1 MYFGLSEEQKSL
13 EESINKYLESN
24 ASLDTIKA
32 VADGDQEKAEEI
44 HQGLVGLGIS
54 GLMVPEQY
62 GGLELDTLFAAVVA
76 GALGAGTAPSPY
88 AGAYVMAPIALK
100 LGGSDVQK
108 ENWLPKI
115 AGGDAVVGV
124 GLSEYVGA
132 REDAGI
138 AYKNGKISGRSLF
151 VIDGKDAD
159 AYLLANKSGNIFLID
174 ASDPG
179 VEVINLTTVDKT
191 RASIE
196 LRLKEVNAEMLP
208 ETDNNLSIINKVVDS
223 GRLMLA
229 ADTVGASQVML
240 NKSVAYS
247 LERKQF
253 GRAIGSFQA
262 VKHMCAEMTAELEP
276 CHSMVWHAAHCQDNI
291 EEEAREMACHLKA
304 HVAEVGQ
311 QVAKTS
317 IEVHGGMGFTD
328 EMGLHYWFKR
338 IGLNRQLLGSPEL
351 VREEIAK
358 LQGFDQSLAKKK
370 INSKLGS
377 TDMLTG
383 KRNQMDSGSS
393 DELPDLFK

>member
-13 EESINKYLESN
+13 EESISKYLETN
-24 ASLDTIKA
+24 APLETIKA
-32 VADGDQEKAEEI
+32 VADGETEKAKAI
-44 HQGLVGLGIS
+44 HQGLVDLGIS
-54 GLMVPEQY
+54 GLMVSEQY

-76 GALGAGTAPSPY
+76 GVLGAGTAPCPFT
-88 AGAYVMAPIALK
+88 GAYVMAPIALS
-100 LGGSDVQK
+100 LAGSDIQK
-108 ENWLPKI
+108 DYWLPKI
-115 AGGDAVVGV
+115 AGGEVVIGV

-132 REDAGI
+132 REDAGVTFSD
-138 AYKNGKISGRSLF
+138 GKISGRSLF

-159 AYLLANKSGNIFLID
+159 AYILANSSGQLFLVDAKSPGIEVVDLI
-174 ASDPG
+174 
-179 VEVINLTTVDKT
+179 TVDKT
-191 RASIE
+191 RDSIE
-196 LRLKEVNAEMLP
+196 IIFNNVDAEALPGSENDISVVNKAID
-208 ETDNNLSIINKVVDS
+208 T

-240 NKSVAYS
+240 DKAVAYS

-304 HVAEVGQ
+304 HVSEVGQ
-311 QVAKTS
+311 QVSKTS

-328 EMGLHYWFKR
+328 EMGLHYWSKR

-351 VREEIAK
+351 IREEVAK
-358 LQGFDQSLAKKK
+358 LQGFDQSLVKKK
-370 INSKLGS
+370 
-377 TDMLTG
+377 
-383 KRNQMDSGSS
+383 
-393 DELPDLFK
+393 